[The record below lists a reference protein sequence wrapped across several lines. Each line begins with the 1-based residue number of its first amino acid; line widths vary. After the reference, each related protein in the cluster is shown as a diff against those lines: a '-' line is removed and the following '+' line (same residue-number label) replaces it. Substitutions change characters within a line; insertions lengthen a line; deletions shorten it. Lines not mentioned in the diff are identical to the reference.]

1 MGGTE
6 EFDCILNVRRC
17 RVYTVILY
25 TLFYPARCDDASST
39 QTRQS
44 VDAQDSNGGR
54 GNTASQRTCGEH
66 APIHAVG
73 KVPVPLGRECQWE
86 TTKSWPSCCSDAS
99 GGAAQ
104 TGLGF
109 LPQHSHAVSARER

>member
-44 VDAQDSNGGR
+44 VDAQGSKGAEETRLHSAHAGSMLPSTLWGKSPCHYAESANGRPRSPGLV
-54 GNTASQRTCGEH
+54 A
-66 APIHAVG
+66 AVM
-73 KVPVPLGRECQWE
+73 PLVELL
-86 TTKSWPSCCSDAS
+86 K
-99 GGAAQ
+99 
-104 TGLGF
+104 
-109 LPQHSHAVSARER
+109 